1 MSTKTYPFQEEGPD
15 RLELSW
21 RGGFKDFTVT
31 VDGLQVNAETW
42 NRQQLQDG
50 QRIELP
56 DGSMLL
62 IKQERNF
69 FGNELRVIKDG
80 KPLPGSGSHPKTR
93 AKTASIIL
101 FVIAGFTALFMIAF
115 YATENELDWIS
126 GVSVLIYLG
135 LGLLV
140 RRGSLAALWA
150 GIILFGLDSV
160 LWISINLI
168 AGEFPILFIVI
179 RVLLI
184 GAMVKA
190 IPAMKQLKALR
201 EDSVIY

>member
-1 MSTKTYPFQEEGPD
+1 MPTKTYPFEEEGPD

-21 RGGFKDFTVT
+21 RGSFKDFTVT
-31 VDGLQVNAETW
+31 LDGLQLNTESW
-42 NRQQLQDG
+42 NRKQIQDG

-56 DGSMLL
+56 DGSKLL

-69 FGNELRVIKDG
+69 FGNELRVVKDG
-80 KPLPGSGSHPKTR
+80 KPLPGSGSHPATR

-101 FVIAGFTALFMIAF
+101 FVVAGFTALFVIAL
-115 YATENELDWIS
+115 YASENSFDSIS
-126 GVSVLIYLG
+126 GVTVLIYLG

-140 RRGSLAALWA
+140 RRGSLVALWV
-150 GIILFGLDSV
+150 GIILFGLDSL
-160 LWISINLI
+160 LWVGVNFA
-168 AGEFPILFIVI
+168 AGEFPILFILI

-184 GAMVKA
+184 GAMVRA

-201 EDSVIY
+201 EESVIT

>member
-1 MSTKTYPFQEEGPD
+1 MPTKTYPFQEEGPD

-42 NRQQLQDG
+42 NSKQVQAG

-69 FGNELRVIKDG
+69 FGNELRVVKDG

-101 FVIAGFTALFMIAF
+101 FVVAGFTLFAVLAF
-115 YATENELDWIS
+115 YATENEFDWVS

-140 RRGSLAALWA
+140 RRGSLAALWT
-150 GIILFGLDSV
+150 GIILFGLHSL
-160 LWISINLI
+160 LWIGINL
-168 AGEFPILFIVI
+168 AVGEFPIIFTVI

-201 EDSVIY
+201 EESVVY